1 MNVLNKFLTVNFGL
15 QGLEQ
20 SLTIVESNITN
31 LVKQTFVHTVT
42 KKPVQS
48 DISPTVTLVQEY

>member
-1 MNVLNKFLTVNFGL
+1 MNALNKFLTVNFGL

-31 LVKQTFVHTVT
+31 LVKQTFVYTVT